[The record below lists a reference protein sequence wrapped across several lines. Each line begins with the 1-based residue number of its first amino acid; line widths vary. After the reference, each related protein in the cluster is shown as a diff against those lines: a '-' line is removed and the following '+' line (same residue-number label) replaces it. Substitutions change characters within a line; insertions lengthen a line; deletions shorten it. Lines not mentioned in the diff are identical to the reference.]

1 MSESRIR
8 QAEEG
13 WAKKAAPKTAKTN
26 EQWGREVASEQ

>member
-13 WAKKAAPKTAKTN
+13 WAKKAKTKEGSAQN
-26 EQWGREVASEQ
+26 RQNQ